1 MEAETNGIIDLSA
14 QGLANPLAL
23 KPLIKTLNY
32 QSSVNTLILSNCQL
46 HRSSDVFKMICTL
59 MPTLD
64 NLKELDL
71 SNNGLAPTN
80 FTDLFTSLRKLRRLS
95 SLNLSL
101 NFLTNSVASHV
112 SQLFSSLSDLR
123 ELRVRSCFIT
133 GDFFDGLSRM
143 DNILYL
149 DVSFNRLGVR
159 YAIRNH
165 YSFIMNCRCDLRA
178 SWYA

>member
-64 NLKELDL
+64 NLH
-71 SNNGLAPTN
+71 GAP
-80 FTDLFTSLRKLRRLS
+80 FKFPDF
-95 SLNLSL
+95 LNLYHISHIGY
-101 NFLTNSVASHV
+101 TNK
-112 SQLFSSLSDLR
+112 
-123 ELRVRSCFIT
+123 
-133 GDFFDGLSRM
+133 
-143 DNILYL
+143 
-149 DVSFNRLGVR
+149 
-159 YAIRNH
+159 
-165 YSFIMNCRCDLRA
+165 
-178 SWYA
+178 